1 MARSGSVL
9 GRQSEVGL
17 SSLADSALRALF
29 DPSCAS
35 CRGPIGPH
43 RIGVVCGECW
53 DTVRRVTPP
62 WCDRCGE
69 PYRSWRHASDG
80 SGSRCPRCV
89 AQPPHYDVARALGL
103 YEGALREMV
112 HALKYS
118 GHRSLG
124 TPLGALMR
132 SADPRLLA
140 AADVVVPVPLH
151 PWRQLRRG
159 FNQAD
164 ELARALGRPVWR
176 PLRRRTL
183 GVPQAKLSGD
193 ERRTHVRT
201 AYGLS
206 KIRAIVQA
214 RRPKYVVLVDDVMTT
229 GATID
234 ACSRVLRESG
244 VEWIGALT
252 LARASTSDGSG
263 GGAPRLQPPHAPHP
277 WEVRR

>member
-1 MARSGSVL
+1 MDGYP
-9 GRQSEVGL
+9 GVGL
-17 SSLADSALRALF
+17 LSLADSALRTLF

-35 CRGPIGPH
+35 CRGPVGAD

-53 DTVRRVTPP
+53 QAVRVVTPP

-69 PYRSWRHASDG
+69 PYRSWRHASE
-80 SGSRCPRCV
+80 GSRCPRCV
-89 AQPPHYDVARALGL
+89 AQSPHFDVARAFGL
-103 YEGALREMV
+103 YEGSLRGMV

-124 TPLGALMR
+124 PPLGALIR
-132 SADPRLLA
+132 SADRHLLA

-151 PWRQLRRG
+151 PWRHLRRG
-159 FNQAD
+159 FNQAE

-176 PLRRRTL
+176 PLRRRSL

-193 ERRTHVRT
+193 ERRSNVQT

-206 KIRAIVQA
+206 LIRSAVQ
-214 RRPKYVVLVDDVMTT
+214 RSRPKFVVLVDDVMTT

-234 ACSRVLRESG
+234 ACSRALRESG

-252 LARASTSDGSG
+252 LARASTSDASG
-263 GGAPRLQPPHAPHP
+263 GAVPPLQQPREPHP